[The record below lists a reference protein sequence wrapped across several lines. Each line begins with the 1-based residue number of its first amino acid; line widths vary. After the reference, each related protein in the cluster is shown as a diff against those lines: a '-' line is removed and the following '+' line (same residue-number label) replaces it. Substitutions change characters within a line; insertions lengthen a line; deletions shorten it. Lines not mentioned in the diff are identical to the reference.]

1 MGATRIE
8 RMYFSYEKD
17 MNLGG
22 IKDGNYG
29 QIDGETVE
37 TVRDFIFL
45 GSEIT
50 ADGNCSDEIKRR
62 LLFGRKVMTNLDI
75 ILKNRHSSTLP
86 TEVHLIKA
94 TAFPVVMYG

>member
-1 MGATRIE
+1 
-8 RMYFSYEKD
+8 MYFSYEKD

-86 TEVHLIKA
+86 TEVNLIKA